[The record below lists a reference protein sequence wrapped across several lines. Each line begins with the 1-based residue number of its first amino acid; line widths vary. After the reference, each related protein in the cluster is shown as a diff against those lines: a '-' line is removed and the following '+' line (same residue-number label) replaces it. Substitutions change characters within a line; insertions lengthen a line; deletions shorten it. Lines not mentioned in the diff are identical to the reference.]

1 MRSGVESSPE
11 RQADGVERV
20 HVWAV
25 LLVQAEAYELQRG
38 ALLAQ
43 HEVAVC
49 AGGRRGELEHRRE
62 VVGQLVD
69 LPRNCVGMSERDP
82 HGYYYEKQDAEEQ
95 DQDRAGAARRGA
107 RGSRVGDRAR
117 RGPPRPCRRSWSMR
131 LSTALLA
138 AGGSVQALGVPS
150 DRRISNEVIDE
161 LLAGASTE
169 EEIAGPGGLL
179 AELTK
184 RLVERAMEVELT
196 DHVGYEPHLEPP
208 GGAENTRNGTTP
220 KTLITEHGKVPIDA
234 PRDRDG
240 SFEPK
245 IVRKRQRRF
254 VGFDE
259 KILALYSRGLS
270 TRDIEAHLE
279 EIYGVKV
286 GRDLI
291 SRVTDAVM
299 DDVREWGKRPLED
312 IYPIVFLD
320 CMVLKIREGG
330 TVQRRALYLALGV
343 TLDGDR
349 DVLGMWFQET
359 EGAKFWMQV
368 LTDLKQRG
376 VRDILIACVDGLTG
390 FPEAIE
396 AIFPKTT
403 VQTCIVHLIRNSLKY
418 VPRRE
423 REQVAR
429 DLKPIYTAKDADQAH
444 AELEAFDEKW
454 GARFPVITQAWLNAW
469 EHVIPFLAF
478 PDEVRRVIY
487 TTNAI
492 EALNRQLRKAIKTKG
507 SFPNEDAARKLVYL
521 ALQNAVPQWT
531 RTRNWT
537 TALLAFKIHFGDRVP
552 DTAN

>member
-1 MRSGVESSPE
+1 MPTTTRSRTQKKTTLLDGLPE
-11 RQADGVERV
+11 F
-20 HVWAV
+20 
-25 LLVQAEAYELQRG
+25 
-38 ALLAQ
+38 
-43 HEVAVC
+43 
-49 AGGRRGELEHRRE
+49 GELG
-62 VVGQLVD
+62 VGRAPALD
-69 LPRNCVGMSERDP
+69 GDERSEELA
-82 HGYYYEKQDAEEQ
+82 G
-95 DQDRAGAARRGA
+95 AGAARPP
-107 RGSRVGDRAR
+107 VGVLDAAVDRAVGR
-117 RGPPRPCRRSWSMR
+117 RRVR
-131 LSTALLA
+131 
-138 AGGSVQALGVPS
+138 QALGMGS
-150 DRRISNEVIDE
+150 EKRIRDELIDE

-179 AELTK
+179 ADLTK

-196 DHVGYEPHLEPP
+196 DHVGYEPHQEPP
-208 GGAENTRNGTTP
+208 GGALNQRNGTSP
-220 KTLITEHGKVPIDA
+220 KTLVTEHGKVAIDA

-254 VGFDE
+254 QGFDD

-270 TRDIEAHLE
+270 TRDISAHLQ
-279 EIYGVKV
+279 EIYGVEV
-286 GRDLI
+286 SRELI
-291 SRVTDAVM
+291 SKVTDAVI
-299 DDVREWGKRPLED
+299 DDVRDWAKRPLED

-330 TVQRRALYLALGV
+330 SVQRRALYLALGV
-343 TLDGDR
+343 TLEGDR
-349 DVLGMWFQET
+349 EVLGMWFQEV

-368 LTDLKQRG
+368 LNDLKQRG
-376 VRDILIACVDGLTG
+376 VADILICCVDGLSG
-390 FPEAIE
+390 FPDAIE

-403 VQTCIVHLIRNSLKY
+403 VQTCVVHLLRSSLKY

-429 DLKPIYTAKDADQAH
+429 DLKPIYTAVGADQAH

-454 GARFPVITQAWLNAW
+454 GKRFPVITQAWLNAW
-469 EHVIPFLAF
+469 EYFIPFLAF
-478 PDEVRRVIY
+478 PAEVRRVIY

-492 EALNRQLRKAIKTKG
+492 EALNRQLRKSIKTKG

-521 ALQNAVPQWT
+521 ALQNATPQWT
-531 RTRNWT
+531 RCRNWT

>member
-1 MRSGVESSPE
+1 MPTRTRTLKSRTTTELERDRELEALGLGIAPGLPGEDRSEL
-11 RQADGVERV
+11 VER
-20 HVWAV
+20 
-25 LLVQAEAYELQRG
+25 AEIGAGQPGRG
-38 ALLAQ
+38 AP
-43 HEVAVC
+43 VADPPG
-49 AGGRRGELEHRRE
+49 ARSRALPGELIDSA
-62 VVGQLVD
+62 VG
-69 LPRNCVGMSERDP
+69 
-82 HGYYYEKQDAEEQ
+82 
-95 DQDRAGAARRGA
+95 RA
-107 RGSRVGDRAR
+107 
-117 RGPPRPCRRSWSMR
+117 
-131 LSTALLA
+131 
-138 AGGSVQALGVPS
+138 S
-150 DRRISNEVIDE
+150 DRRRVHAALGMPADRWISREVIDE

-196 DHVGYEPHLEPP
+196 DHLGYEPHLEPA
-208 GGAENTRNGTTP
+208 GGAGNTRNGSTP
-220 KTLITEHGKVPIDA
+220 KTLITDQGSVGIDT

-240 SFEPK
+240 SFAPK

-254 VGFDE
+254 VGFDD

-270 TRDIEAHLE
+270 TRDISAHLE
-279 EIYGVKV
+279 EIYGVNV

-291 SRVTDAVM
+291 SRVTDGVM
-299 DDVREWGKRPLED
+299 DDVRDWGKRPLED

-330 TVQRRALYLALGV
+330 SVQRRALYLALGV

-368 LTDLKQRG
+368 LSELKQRG
-376 VRDILIACVDGLTG
+376 VSDILIACVDGLSG

-403 VQTCIVHLIRNSLKY
+403 VQTCIVHLIRASLRY

-429 DLKPIYTAKDADQAH
+429 DLKPIYTAVDADQAQ

-454 GARFPVITQAWLNAW
+454 GQRFPVITQGWLNAW

-478 PDEVRRVIY
+478 PAEVRRVIY

-507 SFPNEDAARKLVYL
+507 SFPTEDAARKLVYL

>member
-1 MRSGVESSPE
+1 MPTTTTSRTQKDRARTELEQEAAELEALGLGIAPGLPGGDRSEF
-11 RQADGVERV
+11 VER
-20 HVWAV
+20 
-25 LLVQAEAYELQRG
+25 AEIG
-38 ALLAQ
+38 A
-43 HEVAVC
+43 
-49 AGGRRGELEHRRE
+49 
-62 VVGQLVD
+62 GQ
-69 LPRNCVGMSERDP
+69 P
-82 HGYYYEKQDAEEQ
+82 
-95 DQDRAGAARRGA
+95 RRGA
-107 RGSRVGDRAR
+107 PAGHPPGLAGELVDDAVDRAAGR
-117 RGPPRPCRRSWSMR
+117 RRVR
-131 LSTALLA
+131 
-138 AGGSVQALGVPS
+138 QALRMPS
-150 DRRISNEVIDE
+150 DRRISNDLIDE

-169 EEIAGPGGLL
+169 QEIAGPGGLL

-196 DHVGYEPHLEPP
+196 DHVGYEPHQEPP
-208 GGAENTRNGTTP
+208 GGTANTRNGTSP
-220 KTLITEHGKVPIDA
+220 KTLVTEHGRVQIDA
-234 PRDRDG
+234 PRDRDS
-240 SFEPK
+240 SFSPK

-254 VGFDE
+254 EGFDD
-259 KILALYSRGLS
+259 KILALYSRGMS
-270 TRDIEAHLE
+270 TRDISAHLE
-279 EIYGVKV
+279 EIYGVQV

-291 SRVTDAVM
+291 SKVTDGVM

-312 IYPIVFLD
+312 VYPIVFLD
-320 CMVLKIREGG
+320 CMVLKIRDGG

-368 LTDLKQRG
+368 LNDLKTRG
-376 VRDILIACVDGLTG
+376 VRDILICCVDGLTG

-396 AIFPKTT
+396 AIFPQTT
-403 VQTCIVHLIRNSLKY
+403 VQTCVVHLIRASLRY

-429 DLKPIYTAKDADQAH
+429 DLKPIYTAIDADHAH
-444 AELEAFDEKW
+444 AELELFDEKW

-469 EHVIPFLAF
+469 EYVTPFLAF
-478 PDEVRRVIY
+478 PAEVRRVIY

-521 ALQNAVPQWT
+521 ALQNAVPAWT

-537 TALLAFKIHFGDRVP
+537 SALLAFKIHFGDRVP
-552 DTAN
+552 DDAN

>member
-1 MRSGVESSPE
+1 MELAAVNR
-11 RQADGVERV
+11 ARV
-20 HVWAV
+20 RAAV
-25 LLVQAEAYELQRG
+25 GSLPD
-38 ALLAQ
+38 
-43 HEVAVC
+43 
-49 AGGRRGELEHRRE
+49 GGR
-62 VVGQLVD
+62 
-69 LPRNCVGMSERDP
+69 
-82 HGYYYEKQDAEEQ
+82 
-95 DQDRAGAARRGA
+95 
-107 RGSRVGDRAR
+107 
-117 RGPPRPCRRSWSMR
+117 
-131 LSTALLA
+131 LS
-138 AGGSVQALGVPS
+138 
-150 DRRISNEVIDE
+150 DEVIDE
-161 LLAGASTE
+161 LLAGASSE

-179 AELTK
+179 AQLTK

-196 DHVGYEPHLEPP
+196 DHLGYEPHAEPP
-208 GGAENTRNGTTP
+208 GGAGNTRNGSTP
-220 KTLITEHGKVPIDA
+220 KTMITDQGPVRIDT

-254 VGFDE
+254 VGFDD

-270 TRDIEAHLE
+270 TRDIEAHLA

-286 GRDLI
+286 GRELI
-291 SRVTDAVM
+291 SKVTDAVM
-299 DDVREWGKRPLED
+299 DDVREWAKRPLED
-312 IYPIVFLD
+312 IYPVVFLD

-330 TVQRRALYLALGV
+330 SVGRRACYLALGV
-343 TLDGDR
+343 TLDGER

-368 LTDLKQRG
+368 LTDLKTRG
-376 VRDILIACVDGLTG
+376 VQDILICCVDGLKG

-396 AIFPKTT
+396 AIFPNTT
-403 VQTCIVHLIRNSLKY
+403 VQTCIVHLIRLSLKY

-429 DLKPIYTAKDADQAH
+429 DLKPIYTAVDADAAQA
-444 AELEAFDEKW
+444 ALERFDEKW
-454 GARFPVITQAWLNAW
+454 GKRFPPITQAWLNAW
-469 EHVIPFLAF
+469 EYVIPFLAF

-507 SFPNEDAARKLVYL
+507 HFPNEDAARKLIYL
-521 ALQNAVPQWT
+521 ALVNAVPQWT

-537 TALLAFKIHFGDRVP
+537 TALLAFKIHFGDRLP